1 VSESA
6 ALSEGPEGLEGDEG
20 IEKGD
25 KGPEEREVNELDALK
40 EGLSFLDSATLNEG
54 CDIQLVFLK
63 DVEGSGPRESA
74 AVSVARLAFSGEER

>member
-1 VSESA
+1 MA

-25 KGPEEREVNELDALK
+25 EGPEEREVNESDTLR

-54 CDIQLVFLK
+54 
-63 DVEGSGPRESA
+63 REI
-74 AVSVARLAFSGEER
+74 